1 MHPSTVLS
9 YPPPIHW
16 YDIAMLG
23 CTESSWVRSVI
34 SDACRAAAAAVEW
47 QLGQLLV
54 TSSFAGEVSSWA
66 SFKAFMCS
74 ASMARASGSTPSGVI
89 ISHTANPDAL
99 ASTPLSITA
108 FHLGQACAPTAAL
121 PSTISIQL
129 ELSYSPNARMLR
141 EHFPDRFA
149 TAACRT
155 PIWLSSSNF
164 GCITWF
170 LGWPWHVPLTL
181 ADPICRKNNNPSS
194 QPPTLPSTPWILN
207 LTGGDLQFLEGTG
220 LIHKTI
226 SRKWQNGH
234 ASARNQCKTT

>member
-1 MHPSTVLS
+1 MLSLDPSCSCSQLHHPPARLTNWGTNSRIIMNPSTVLS

-47 QLGQLLV
+47 QLGQLHV

-141 EHFPDRFA
+141 EHFTRQVCHCCLPNPNLIIKFQF
-149 TAACRT
+149 
-155 PIWLSSSNF
+155 WMYYVVF
-164 GCITWF
+164 G
-170 LGWPWHVPLTL
+170 LALT
-181 ADPICRKNNNPSS
+181 CSTNPCWSH
-194 QPPTLPSTPWILN
+194 PP
-207 LTGGDLQFLEGTG
+207 EE
-220 LIHKTI
+220 
-226 SRKWQNGH
+226 
-234 ASARNQCKTT
+234 